1 MRLGR
6 PEGGQVVPS
15 TTEHD
20 PLAPAPGAHHLVRY
34 LQHAR
39 RELRRAV
46 DGMAVPDL
54 ERRVGGI
61 NSVAWMVGHL
71 AWQEQAYWLTSRGEP
86 ALADLDAFGRG
97 RPDAAPRF
105 EALFAVWERVTVA
118 ADGWLEGLDE
128 VDLRSHLQGRR
139 LFELENIGTLLTRT
153 SSHYYLHIGQITAVR
168 RLLDDRVP
176 SFVGPQTGAE
186 YR

>member
-1 MRLGR
+1 M
-6 PEGGQVVPS
+6 VPS
-15 TTEHD
+15 ATEHD
-20 PLAPAPGAHHLVRY
+20 PFAPAPGAHHLVRY

-46 DGMAVPDL
+46 DGMALPDL
-54 ERRVGGI
+54 ERHVGGI

-86 ALADLDAFGRG
+86 ALADLDAYGRG
-97 RPDAAPRF
+97 RPDATSEF
-105 EALFAVWERVTVA
+105 DALFAVWVRVTAA
-118 ADGWLEGLDE
+118 ADGWLTRLGDAD
-128 VDLRSHLQGRR
+128 VRSHLRGRR
-139 LFELENIGTLLTRT
+139 LFEQENVGTLLTRT

-176 SFVGPQTGAE
+176 AFVGSQAGAE

>member
-1 MRLGR
+1 MVG
-6 PEGGQVVPS
+6 S
-15 TTEHD
+15 ADAKD
-20 PLAPAPGAHHLVRY
+20 PFAPATNAHHLVRY

-46 DGMAVPDL
+46 DGMAPEDL

-71 AWQEQAYWLTSRGEP
+71 AWQEQTYWLTSRGEP
-86 ALADLDAFGRG
+86 AVTDLDAFGRG
-97 RPDAAPRF
+97 RPAAPPAF
-105 EALFAVWERVTVA
+105 DELFGVWARVTAA
-118 ADGWLEGLDE
+118 ADAWLNCLGEA
-128 VDLRSHLQGRR
+128 DLRSHLEGRR
-139 LFELENIGTLLTRT
+139 LFEMENVGTLLTRA

-176 SFVGPQTGAE
+176 PFVGSQEGAE

>member
-1 MRLGR
+1 M
-6 PEGGQVVPS
+6 VPS

-20 PLAPAPGAHHLVRY
+20 PFAPTPGAHHLVRY

-46 DGMAVPDL
+46 DGMSVADL

-86 ALADLDAFGRG
+86 VLADLDAFGRG
-97 RPDAAPRF
+97 RPETPPAFDP
-105 EALFAVWERVTVA
+105 LFTVWARVTAA
-118 ADGWLEGLDE
+118 ADGWLAGLVDDE
-128 VDLRSHLQGRR
+128 LRSHLQGRR
-139 LFELENIGTLLTRT
+139 LFEQENIGTLLTRT

-176 SFVGPQTGAE
+176 PFVGTQSGAE

>member
-1 MRLGR
+1 MVGPTDGR
-6 PEGGQVVPS
+6 
-15 TTEHD
+15 D
-20 PLAPAPGAHHLVRY
+20 PFAPAPGAHHLVRY

-46 DGMAVPDL
+46 DGMSAADL

-71 AWQEQAYWLTSRGEP
+71 AWQEQAYWLLSRGEP

-97 RPDAAPRF
+97 RPDAPPAF
-105 EALFAVWERVTVA
+105 DELFDVWARVTA
-118 ADGWLEGLDE
+118 ASDVWLSGLDE
-128 VDLRSHLQGRR
+128 AGLRSHLQGRR
-139 LFELENIGTLLTRT
+139 LFEKENVGTLLTRA

-176 SFVGPQTGAE
+176 SFVGSQEGAE
-186 YR
+186 FR

>member
-1 MRLGR
+1 M
-6 PEGGQVVPS
+6 VPS

-20 PLAPAPGAHHLVRY
+20 PFAPTRGAHHLVRY

-39 RELRRAV
+39 REFRRAV
-46 DGMAVPDL
+46 DGMTVPDL

-86 ALADLDAFGRG
+86 ALADLDAFGRVH
-97 RPDAAPRF
+97 PDTPPAFDP
-105 EALFAVWERVTVA
+105 LFAVWARVTA
-118 ADGWLEGLDE
+118 ATDGWLVGL
-128 VDLRSHLQGRR
+128 VDDDMRSHLQGRR
-139 LFELENIGTLLTRT
+139 LFEQENIGTLLTRT

-176 SFVGPQTGAE
+176 SFVGTQAGAE